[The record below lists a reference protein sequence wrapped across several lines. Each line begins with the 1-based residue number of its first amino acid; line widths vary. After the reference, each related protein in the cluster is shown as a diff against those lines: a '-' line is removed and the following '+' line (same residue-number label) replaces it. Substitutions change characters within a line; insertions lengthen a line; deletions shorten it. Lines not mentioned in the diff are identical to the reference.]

1 MFYGMNDAQLREFN
15 AAMQA
20 IHRIYPRIFA
30 GDMLITFE
38 RNIGFLQD
46 AAFMAA
52 YRAEARTEQERSLL
66 WRLHVL
72 CWCAANALRL
82 EGDFVECGVFRGYCS
97 AVAARYLD
105 FGKQA
110 RKWYLYDTFAGIPP
124 EDLDAARQA
133 EAESY
138 REPGLFESVRR
149 RFAAYPNIQIVQGR
163 VPEILADVSPARI
176 AFMHLDMNYAKA
188 EVGALEVLYDR
199 LVPGGYLLLDDYG
212 WQHYRQQQIAEDA
225 FFAPR
230 GAKVLELP
238 TGQGMLIKPATTA

>member
-15 AAMQA
+15 ASMQV

-38 RNIGFLQD
+38 RNLVFLQD

-52 YRAEARTEQERSLL
+52 FHAEARTDQERSLI

-72 CWCAANALRL
+72 CWCATNALCL
-82 EGDFVECGVFRGYCS
+82 EGDFVECGVYRGYCS

-110 RKWYLYDTFAGIPP
+110 RRWYLYDTFSGIPP
-124 EDLDAARQA
+124 QDLEPERQQEA
-133 EAESY
+133 EAY
-138 REPGLFESVRR
+138 QEPGLYDSVRR
-149 RFAAYPNIQIVQGR
+149 RFAAYPNIQVIQGR
-163 VPEILADVSPARI
+163 VPEVLTEASPARI
-176 AFMHLDMNYAKA
+176 AFMHLDMNSAKA
-188 EVGALEVLYDR
+188 EIGALEVLYDR

-212 WQHYRQQQIAEDA
+212 WHHYRQQQIAEDA

-230 GAKVLELP
+230 ETRVLELP
-238 TGQGMLIKPATTA
+238 TGQGMVIKPGTTA